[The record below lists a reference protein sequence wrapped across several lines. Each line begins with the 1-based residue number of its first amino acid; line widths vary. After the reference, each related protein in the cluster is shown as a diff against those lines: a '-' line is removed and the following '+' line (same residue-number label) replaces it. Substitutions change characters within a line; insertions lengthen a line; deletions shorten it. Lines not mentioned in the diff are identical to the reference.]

1 MGIMKLTDIRYLI
14 RFFDEEY
21 KVKYLFDNG
30 LFMNAASTYH
40 RIEKDSLK
48 WDYSE
53 GAVCDCSAY
62 KNSDRPIWCCS
73 AAFEENIIDNHIVM
87 DTQILDDFN
96 CRNGYA
102 VIFNTS
108 KFLKA
113 IEENPNNL
121 HASSYGL
128 IKYGKRNPGKILMN
142 NHFASA
148 LFIKH
153 PVFKHQQEFRYCIDY
168 NCEKIFEKDINN
180 VFKLGKEQDILVGY
194 KPFIY
199 KLDNIEHFS
208 QVLSSK
214 EFISNDKIN
223 IDLNNLD
230 KNIFK
235 L

>member
-1 MGIMKLTDIRYLI
+1 MKLTDIRYLI

-53 GAVCDCSAY
+53 GAFCDCSAAY

-87 DTQILDDFN
+87 DSKILDDFN

-121 HASSYGL
+121 YASSYGL
-128 IKYGKRNPGKILMN
+128 IKYVKRNPEKILMN
-142 NHFASA
+142 NHFASS

-153 PVFKHQQEFRYCIDY
+153 PRFKHQQEFRYCIDY
-168 NCEKIFEKDINN
+168 SCEKIFEKDVHNI
-180 VFKLGKEQDILVGY
+180 FGLGVEQDLIKGY
-194 KPFIY
+194 KPFEY
-199 KLDNIEHFS
+199 KLSDVESFAQKLLPIN
-208 QVLSSK
+208 
-214 EFISNDKIN
+214 FIKNNMIK
-223 IDLNNLD
+223 IDLSILN
-230 KNIFK
+230 KNIFDM
-235 L
+235 